1 MKLSVGIGL
10 ILLLNLSAVRA
21 SDADYSMNRDCLK
34 AYGLILQLKLDE
46 AHNLLA
52 DAEESNPANNIIPYL
67 KNYSDFLKIIISED
81 EALFESLSPLI
92 KERDDQLESGT
103 ENSPWHLYCQAQGN
117 LQWAFARIKF
127 GDYTSAAL
135 NLNRSYRQLKANK
148 EKFPDFSLNNA
159 ALGLLHMLIGSVPEN
174 YRWIM
179 STFSFQGTVEQG
191 VVEIKQLIENPVILA
206 RYPFL
211 KSESLFLLTFIPSN
225 FSASADN
232 SNLLQSL
239 IEDPK
244 NIDLIAKS
252 PLLVY
257 AASSYYLHNA
267 MNDKALSLLNNYPKG
282 DAYYPFH
289 FLDYLTGKAKLNKL
303 DDGARIHFLRFVVNF
318 RGKNNI
324 KSAYLHLAWIGLLNN
339 NAEEYN
345 KYTTRVKLMG
355 SEELENDQQALTEA
369 NLNKPPDIFLL
380 KARLLF
386 DGGYYTEAL
395 AELGNFNK
403 DKSGSPRE
411 MLEFTYRLA
420 RIYDKSGN
428 TKKAVEYYMQTLEKG
443 ADYPYYFAA
452 NSALQLGN
460 IYEASGNT
468 DKARYYYKK
477 CLNLN
482 YDEYRSG
489 ISQKAKAGLSALK

>member
-1 MKLSVGIGL
+1 MKLSVGIWL
-10 ILLLNLSAVRA
+10 ILLLDFSAVRA
-21 SDADYSMNRDCLK
+21 SIADYSMNRDCLK
-34 AYGLILQLKLDE
+34 AYELILQLKLDE

-52 DAEESNPANNIIPYL
+52 DAEKSKPANNILPFL
-67 KNYSDFLKIIISED
+67 ENYSDFLKIIISED
-81 EALFESLSPLI
+81 ETVFKSLSPVI
-92 KERDDQLESGT
+92 KARDKQLESGN

-135 NLNRSYRQLKANK
+135 DLNRSYRQLKANK
-148 EKFPDFSLNNA
+148 EKFPDFSPNNA

-191 VVEIKQLIENPVILA
+191 VGEIKRLIENPTVLA
-206 RYPFL
+206 SYPFL
-211 KSESLFLLTFIPSN
+211 KSECLFLLTFIPSN
-225 FSASADN
+225 FSASANN
-232 SNLLQSL
+232 SNLLQNL

-244 NIDLIAKS
+244 NNDLIAKS

-257 AASSYYLHNA
+257 AASSYYLHNS

-282 DAYYPFH
+282 DTYYPFH
-289 FLDYLTGKAKLNKL
+289 FLDFLTGKAKLNKL
-303 DDGARIHFLRFVVNF
+303 DVGARLHFLRFVVNF
-318 RGKNNI
+318 KGKNNI

-339 NAEEYN
+339 DNAEYN
-345 KYTTRVKLMG
+345 KYKTRVKLMG
-355 SEELENDQQALTEA
+355 SEALENDQQALTEA
-369 NLNKPPDIFLL
+369 NLNKPPDNSLL

-395 AELGNFNK
+395 TEIDNFNMN
-403 DKSGSPRE
+403 KSVSPRE
-411 MLEFTYRLA
+411 KLEFTYRLA

>member
-1 MKLSVGIGL
+1 MKQSVRIGL
-10 ILLLNLSAVRA
+10 ILLLNFSAVGA
-21 SDADYSMNRDCLK
+21 SNADYSMNRDCLK
-34 AYGLILQLKLDE
+34 AYSLILQLKLDE
-46 AHNLLA
+46 AHDLLA
-52 DAEESNPANNIIPYL
+52 DAEKSNPANNILPYL
-67 KNYSDFLKIIISED
+67 DNYSDFLKIIISED
-81 EALFESLSPLI
+81 EAVFKSLSPKI
-92 KERDDQLESGT
+92 KARDEKLENGN
-103 ENSPWHLYCQAQGN
+103 EKSPWHLYCQAQGN

-135 NLNRSYRQLKANK
+135 DLNRSYRQLKANK
-148 EKFPDFSLNNA
+148 ERFPDFSPNIA

-191 VVEIKQLIENPVILA
+191 VGEIKQLIENPVTLA

-211 KSESLFLLTFIPSN
+211 KSECLFLLTFIPSN

-232 SNLLQSL
+232 SNLLQNL
-239 IEDPK
+239 IEDPT
-244 NIDLIAKS
+244 NNDLIAKS

-289 FLDYLTGKAKLNKL
+289 FLDYLAGKAKLNKL
-303 DDGARIHFLRFVVNF
+303 DVGARIHFLRFVVNF
-318 RGKNNI
+318 KGKNNI
-324 KSAYLHLAWIGLLNN
+324 KSAYLHLAWTGLLNN
-339 NAEEYN
+339 DNAEYN

-355 SEELENDQQALTEA
+355 SEALENDQQALTEA
-369 NLNKPPDIFLL
+369 NLNTSPDISLL

-386 DGGYYTEAL
+386 DGGYYAEAL
-395 AELGNFNK
+395 VEMGNFNK
-403 DKSGSPRE
+403 EKSTSPRE
-411 MLEFTYRLA
+411 KLEFTYRLA

-428 TKKAVEYYMQTLEKG
+428 TKKAVENYTETLEQG
-443 ADYPYYFAA
+443 ADYPFYFAA
-452 NSALQLGN
+452 NSALLLGN
-460 IYEASGNT
+460 IYKASGNT
-468 DKARYYYKK
+468 EKARYYYKK
-477 CLNLN
+477 CLSLN

-489 ISQKAKAGLSALK
+489 ISQKAKAGLSQLK